1 MSDPLYRTSCRTQL
15 TKLCNQ
21 INNYL
26 NEPDNITEEGLAI
39 NLKRLQNAHEKLKKA
54 DEMVQDDKDFDI
66 VIDYDDKAIAVIAKL
81 EYNIQRLKISS
92 NEPFHSDLKESII
105 QGFENSNNSNGVRLK
120 PIELKKF
127 NGAFESW
134 LPFWEQFKVAV
145 HDNKKLDAAT
155 KFNYL
160 NEALVGEAA
169 AKIAGFIPTEAC
181 YKDALNLLLEEY
193 GDREKII
200 EKYIQIQPVHSSS
213 NIKGLRKH
221 IRIEVEALEKATMST
236 HCNADKREND
246 KTKTAR
252 GTAVGLYSSEQIYR
266 NCIFCKRANH
276 NTSDCKHKTIG
287 INQKKNIL
295 KGQGR
300 CFRCGKANHT
310 STFCKNQ
317 WIKCSICSGR
327 HMSAICENKTFK
339 LNSVDNLVE
348 RQSVTTTTEK
358 PALPET
364 STSNSSAALNTMSN
378 VGKNEVYLQTAK
390 AIVSSDESK
399 CLTRVIMDN
408 GSQGT
413 YVTEYLAKQ
422 LQLPVVGI
430 DNTRII
436 SFGQSS
442 HNRKVK
448 QIKRVILKV
457 QSQYSDEIKE
467 IYASVVQNICA
478 DVIPVPGDIYDK
490 IKNMAENVVTNV
502 KQMTGI
508 NLLIGQ
514 DNYWQFNSDNCEYIT
529 ENLVAVETFFG
540 WTIQG
545 CSDNQTQTKYVLN
558 VIEDS
563 NDFDVSKFWDLE
575 SVGIKSYPECTKPL
589 KKANLAKINGR
600 YTVSLPWKYDKDVYL
615 HNNKNNALNRLKTL
629 SSKLFKDHNKLIEY
643 DTGIHELI
651 KSGIA
656 EEVPDGHSNERT
668 YYMPHRPVY
677 REDKITTKMR
687 IVFDASSSNPGMD
700 PSMICLIQNDRDSHR
715 FLWYKNLRDDN
726 KSAEIATYRM
736 ARVTFGVTSSPFLL
750 ASTMQQHLQDD
761 LIISISTVQEAEYLY
776 LIATKIMKIGGFN
789 LRKWTSNSEDL
800 RRKFEENNKEQ
811 HPIQKVLGVLWNI
824 YEDNLFINL
833 DHCIEI
839 SRNLRPTK
847 RNVLKIMAG
856 VYDPLGFLG
865 PFTVKIKTL
874 LQRIWKENL
883 DWDSTLPESLAD
895 DFNKWCD
902 DLHNLKYFTISRC
915 LMRARLHTELLHTYE
930 KFCLVAN
937 YLQALYVLKTE

>member
-1 MSDPLYRTSCRTQL
+1 
-15 TKLCNQ
+15 
-21 INNYL
+21 
-26 NEPDNITEEGLAI
+26 
-39 NLKRLQNAHEKLKKA
+39 
-54 DEMVQDDKDFDI
+54 
-66 VIDYDDKAIAVIAKL
+66 
-81 EYNIQRLKISS
+81 
-92 NEPFHSDLKESII
+92 
-105 QGFENSNNSNGVRLK
+105 
-120 PIELKKF
+120 
-127 NGAFESW
+127 
-134 LPFWEQFKVAV
+134 
-145 HDNKKLDAAT
+145 
-155 KFNYL
+155 
-160 NEALVGEAA
+160 
-169 AKIAGFIPTEAC
+169 
-181 YKDALNLLLEEY
+181 
-193 GDREKII
+193 
-200 EKYIQIQPVHSSS
+200 
-213 NIKGLRKH
+213 
-221 IRIEVEALEKATMST
+221 
-236 HCNADKREND
+236 
-246 KTKTAR
+246 
-252 GTAVGLYSSEQIYR
+252 
-266 NCIFCKRANH
+266 
-276 NTSDCKHKTIG
+276 
-287 INQKKNIL
+287 
-295 KGQGR
+295 
-300 CFRCGKANHT
+300 
-310 STFCKNQ
+310 
-317 WIKCSICSGR
+317 
-327 HMSAICENKTFK
+327 
-339 LNSVDNLVE
+339 
-348 RQSVTTTTEK
+348 
-358 PALPET
+358 
-364 STSNSSAALNTMSN
+364 
-378 VGKNEVYLQTAK
+378 
-390 AIVSSDESK
+390 
-399 CLTRVIMDN
+399 MDN

-413 YVTEYLAKQ
+413 YVTENLAKQ

-514 DNYWQFNSDNCEYIT
+514 DNYWQFNSNNCEYIT
-529 ENLVAVETFFG
+529 KNLVAVETFFG

-643 DTGIHELI
+643 DTGMRELI

-656 EEVPDGHSNERT
+656 EEVPDGHNNERT

-687 IVFDASSSNPGMD
+687 IVFDASSSNPGMASLND
-700 PSMICLIQNDRDSHR
+700 MLDSGENLLADLTSILLRFRCHKIAMSADIEKAFLQISLNQNDRDSHR

-726 KSAEIATYRM
+726 KLAEIATYRM

-750 ASTMQQHLQDD
+750 ASTMQQHLQGNVEQYGLICDKLKNSFYVDD

-800 RRKFEENNKEQ
+800 RRKFEENNEEQ
-811 HPIQKVLGVLWNI
+811 HPIQKVLGVLWYI

-865 PFTVKIKTL
+865 PFTVKLKTL

-902 DLHNLKYFTISRC
+902 DLHSLKYFTISKIQFVNNSTTCICRC
-915 LMRARLHTELLHTYE
+915 EPDCIRSCCIPTRN
-930 KFCLVAN
+930 FV
-937 YLQALYVLKTE
+937 